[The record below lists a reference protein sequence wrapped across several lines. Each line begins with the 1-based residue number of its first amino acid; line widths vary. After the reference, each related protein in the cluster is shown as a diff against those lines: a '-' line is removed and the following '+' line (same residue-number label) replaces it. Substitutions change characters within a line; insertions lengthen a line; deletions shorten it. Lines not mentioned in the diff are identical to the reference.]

1 MRLPAAVQT
10 NRIATCGR
18 SRDGLLGRVVTVG
31 IRHHPAG
38 QGPDGRLGNRGFS
51 LNYLLAGHGTFR
63 DHHGTLHQL
72 RPGSV
77 FQRVGELEHE
87 TRFDPAEPCSEAFI
101 SLGLALANPMRA
113 AGLLRIEPACLALD
127 WDAAL
132 PRRFAS
138 LIDAIQAGD
147 DARLAL
153 AAALSLIGRIYA
165 LHDVATGTADAVEA
179 LRRRLSD
186 AAELPLAAV
195 AIADPT
201 EEAALRRAFRLRF
214 GLPVAAY
221 HQAERMRL
229 ASQLLEDLPVAA
241 VAQRLGYA
249 DAFAFS
255 KQFRRAMGMAPSA
268 WRGVSPDA
276 APARRRGGPTAR

>member
-1 MRLPAAVQT
+1 MRLPAAVQSD
-10 NRIATCGR
+10 RIATSGR
-18 SRDGLLGRVVTVG
+18 SRDGLLGRVVTAG
-31 IRHHPAG
+31 IRHYPAG

-51 LNYLLAGHGTFR
+51 LNLVLRGSGTFR
-63 DHHGTLHQL
+63 DHHGTVHLL
-72 RPGSV
+72 RPGTA
-77 FQRVGELEHE
+77 FQRVGELDHE

-101 SLGLALANPMRA
+101 SLGLPLATPMRA
-113 AGLLRIEPACLALD
+113 AGLLRVEPACLPLA

-132 PRRFAS
+132 PRRFAA
-138 LIDAIQAGD
+138 LIDAITAGD

-153 AAALSLIGRIYA
+153 AAALALIGRVYA
-165 LHDVATGTADAVEA
+165 LHDAAVGAADAVEA

-195 AIADPT
+195 AIAPPA

-214 GLPVAAY
+214 GLPAAAY

-229 ASQLLEDLPVAA
+229 ACQLLEDLPVAA

-255 KQFRRAMGMAPSA
+255 KQFRRAMGVAPSA
-268 WRGVSPDA
+268 WRGLSPDA
-276 APARRRGGPTAR
+276 APARRRGGPTVR